1 MVISSRYASRERLG
15 AIARVRREM
24 SAGCRVFG
32 GAFFFC
38 GFLAAVFLSESSE
51 RFRARTRRDDRAVVA
66 ERIELM
72 VCADLSRARSPS
84 VALTRR

>member
-1 MVISSRYASRERLG
+1 
-15 AIARVRREM
+15 M

-32 GAFFFC
+32 GAFFFVA
-38 GFLAAVFLSESSE
+38 FWQPFFSESSE

-72 VCADLSRARSPS
+72 VCIDLSRARSPS